1 MKKKENIYCF
11 LTILTLILI
20 LTSISIIKVYKKN
33 KPIEVFSSM
42 STTNFSKRRY
52 YKKEY
57 QERYENYKGKN
68 PNLEDDK
75 VIIYVNI
82 GLDKPF
88 YTNTK
93 KSPRQNTKE
102 VLVNKYYYLDKDY
115 VPKDLTLI
123 DEKYQ
128 SGNRKMVKE
137 AAMKFNEMARS
148 AKEAGYNIRA
158 ISTYRSFDYQNNLYT
173 RYSQIDGSKKAD
185 TYSARPGYSE
195 HQTGLAVDVDNFIT
209 NYTNFGSTNEFGWM
223 KNNAYK
229 FGFILRYTKENEFI
243 TGYLNEPWHYRY
255 VGVGISTKMKQ
266 ENISSYEE
274 FYFKY
279 LD

>member
-11 LTILTLILI
+11 LTILTIILI

-33 KPIEVFSSM
+33 KPIEVFSS
-42 STTNFSKRRY
+42 TTSLFKRRY
-52 YKKEY
+52 YKEEY
-57 QERYENYKGKN
+57 QERYETYKEKN
-68 PNLEDDK
+68 PSLEDDK
-75 VIIYVNI
+75 IIIYVNI
-82 GLDKPF
+82 GLDRPF
-88 YTNTK
+88 YTNTQ

-137 AAMKFNEMARS
+137 AALKFNEMARS
-148 AKEAGYNIRA
+148 AKESGYNIRA

-255 VGVGISTKMKQ
+255 VGVGIATKMKQ